1 LSHTSSPFHCGYF
14 GGKVSRT
21 ICLDWP
27 QTAILLISASQLA
40 RITDVT
46 HQHQQMLWFKEIC
59 LGVKLTK
66 DRLVMINLNC
76 QLD

>member
-1 LSHTSSPFHCGYF
+1 
-14 GGKVSRT
+14 
-21 ICLDWP
+21 LDWP